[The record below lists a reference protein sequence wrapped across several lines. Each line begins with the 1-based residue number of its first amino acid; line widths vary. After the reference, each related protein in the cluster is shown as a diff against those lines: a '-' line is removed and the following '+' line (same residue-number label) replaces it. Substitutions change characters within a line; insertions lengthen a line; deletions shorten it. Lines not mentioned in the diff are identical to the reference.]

1 MSGLD
6 AGTIAAAYRAS
17 CLDELDAL
25 KPGNVHAFADG
36 HRMAV
41 ADFMASADISAP
53 HLAQAGAPVGKRILG
68 AVGATMDAVGQN
80 TNLGI
85 LLLCAPLAAAA
96 EAGGPLRDALHRIL
110 DGFDAQDAADI
121 FAAIR
126 RANPG
131 GLGKAARHDVTDAG
145 PPPALRVAMAEA
157 APRDAI
163 ARAYVTG
170 FDALFTLGLPAL
182 ERSHAQGLDTPW
194 RTTALFLAY
203 LADGPDSHVLRKH
216 GPEAAEAVRAEA
228 GTLLA
233 LDLTARPVAT
243 LMARDRD
250 WKARGLN
257 PGTSADFTVA
267 TLFLERILAAG
278 NESRTAGQARFSSPQ
293 GNVPPGDEE
302 IAKFHVAHRVV
313 PGKAPE

>member
-1 MSGLD
+1 MSGFRMSGLD
-6 AGTIAAAYRAS
+6 PGWIAAAYRAS

-41 ADFMASADISAP
+41 ADFVASADISAP
-53 HLAQAGAPVGKRILG
+53 ALAEAGASVGRRVLR
-68 AVGATMDAVGQN
+68 AVEATMSGVGQN

-96 EAGGPLRDALHRIL
+96 ETGGALRDALHRIL
-110 DGFDAQDAADI
+110 DGFDADDAADV

-131 GLGKAARHDVTDAG
+131 GLGKAARHDVTDSQA
-145 PPPALRVAMAEA
+145 PASLAAAMAEA

-170 FDALFTLGLPAL
+170 FDDLFTIGLPAL
-182 ERSHAQGLDTPW
+182 ARAQGLETPW
-194 RTTALFLAY
+194 RTTAVFLAY
-203 LADGPDSHVLRKH
+203 LARVPDSHVARKH
-216 GPEAAEAVRAEA
+216 GPERAEA
-228 GTLLA
+228 LRVEAEALLA
-233 LDLTARPVAT
+233 LDLTQRPVTA
-243 LMARDRD
+243 LLACDRD

-267 TLFLERILAAG
+267 TLFLARLLGASSER
-278 NESRTAGQARFSSPQ
+278 T
-293 GNVPPGDEE
+293 
-302 IAKFHVAHRVV
+302 
-313 PGKAPE
+313 